1 MSNGLYSPQDFPTFT
16 PPARTVEQ
24 SKFETTLEILFT
36 STGRVRARQSG
47 LWSPPRRV
55 RLLEAAVTM
64 RVPAPVQYR
73 LVTNTGQILAS
84 TFSGTTVN
92 VSNLAITLPPTG
104 WLRAETLNSGGEDLV
119 IAVRYVEI
127 I

>member
-1 MSNGLYSPQDFPTFT
+1 MSNNLYSPQDFPTFT
-16 PPARTVEQ
+16 PASRTVEQ
-24 SKFETTLEILFT
+24 SKFETTLEVLFT
-36 STGRVRARQSG
+36 STGRVRARNSG

-64 RVPAPVQYR
+64 RVPAPIQYR
-73 LVTNTGQILAS
+73 LITNTGQILAS

-92 VSNLAITLPPTG
+92 VTNLAVTLLPTG
-104 WLRAETLNSGGEDLV
+104 WLRAQTLNSGGEDLV

-127 I
+127 V